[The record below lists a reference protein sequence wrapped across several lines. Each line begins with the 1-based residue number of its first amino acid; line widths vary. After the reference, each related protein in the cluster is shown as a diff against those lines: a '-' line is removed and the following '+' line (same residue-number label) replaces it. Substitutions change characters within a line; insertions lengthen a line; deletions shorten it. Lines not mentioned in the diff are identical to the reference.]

1 MINIQDLTI
10 KQVNELKNYFLKDN
24 CEDISSHLIGKYV
37 IIRTYSA
44 GVHFGILSKK
54 IGNEVILKNT
64 RRIWSWQNAFTLSKI
79 AMEGLNNSSKLSVEI
94 PEIKLTEI
102 EIIPCSDK
110 CSKSLKELKEYI
122 P

>member
-1 MINIQDLTI
+1 MIDIQNLTLRQINEIKNINSTI
-10 KQVNELKNYFLKDN
+10 NH
-24 CEDISSHLIGKYV
+24 EDICASWLGRYV

-54 IGNEVILKNT
+54 IGNEVILTNS
-64 RRIWSWQNAFTLSKI
+64 RRIWSWEGAFTLSKI
-79 AMEGLNNSSKLSVEI
+79 SEDGLTSKSRLSVEI

-102 EIIPCSDK
+102 EIIPCSEK
-110 CSKSLKELKEYI
+110 CIKSLKEIKEYM